1 MTLAL
6 RFMGWSPPCQS
17 RSKGE
22 KQLTQRS
29 VPDANKRCTYFVKRV
44 KIDSMMKSETQQP
57 VLDLVIHRIWRMG
70 TLGGGGPVPLN

>member
-6 RFMGWSPPCQS
+6 RFMGWSPPCQG

-29 VPDANKRCTYFVKRV
+29 VADANKRCTYFVKRG

-57 VLDLVIHRIWRMG
+57 VLDLIWSYIESDKI
-70 TLGGGGPVPLN
+70 